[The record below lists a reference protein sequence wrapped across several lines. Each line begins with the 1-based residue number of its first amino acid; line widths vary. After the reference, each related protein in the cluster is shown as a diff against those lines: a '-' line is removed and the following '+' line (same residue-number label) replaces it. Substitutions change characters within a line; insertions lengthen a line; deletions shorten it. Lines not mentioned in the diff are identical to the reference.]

1 MSRKRDVEQTYPY
14 PLLQPPSFRW
24 NTRDASEP
32 KVHEWIK
39 TFEYGRTINW
49 ADVDVTILG
58 VPLSRSSISV
68 SAASETPDAFRKAW
82 KYFTTYNLDEDVDL
96 TVLQVVDLGDV
107 RQHVTDIAYCHR
119 QIEQAMLAMRQ
130 THPHTFPL
138 IIGGD
143 HSITAMLV
151 KGWKAAHPEER
162 IGILQLD
169 THFDLRSLEDNG
181 PSNGTP
187 IRHLIESQTIRGED
201 VWNIGLHGFFN
212 AKTLKQY
219 ADQANVH
226 YITLKKAR
234 KEGVAKTVRFALEQL
249 ADKVDTIYLTVD
261 MDVLDIAVA
270 PGVPAS
276 TPGGMRTDE
285 LFEAVFAAGMH
296 PKVRAMDIVCLD
308 PHKDIAQATIKTGV
322 HVMLSF
328 LSGFVKRK
336 QAHAKTS

>member
-1 MSRKRDVEQTYPY
+1 MSLKKNNELNYPY
-14 PLLQPPSFRW
+14 PLLHPPSFRW
-24 NTRDASEP
+24 GKRDVTEP
-32 KVHEWIK
+32 KVHEWIQALDHDQI
-39 TFEYGRTINW
+39 INW
-49 ADVDVTILG
+49 DDVDVTILG
-58 VPLSRSSISV
+58 VPLSRSSISA
-68 SAASETPDAFRKAW
+68 SAASETPDAFRRAW

-96 TVLQVVDLGDV
+96 SVLNVVDLGDV
-107 RQHVTDIAYCHR
+107 RQHVTDIAYCHY
-119 QIEQAMLAMRQ
+119 QIEQAMLAMRKV
-130 THPHTFPL
+130 HPQTFPL

-151 KGWKAAHPEER
+151 KGWKKAHPDER

-187 IRHLIESQTIRGED
+187 IRHLIEKQIVRGED

-212 AKTLKQY
+212 AKSLKQY
-219 ADQANVH
+219 ADQAKVN

-234 KEGVAKTVRFALEQL
+234 KEGVPQTVSMALEKL
-249 ADKVDTIYLTVD
+249 ANTVDAIYLTVD

-285 LFEAVFAAGMH
+285 LFEAVFVAGMH
-296 PKVRAMDIVCLD
+296 PKVKAMDIVCLD
-308 PHKDIAQATIKTGV
+308 PFKDVQEATIKSGV

-328 LSGFVKRK
+328 LSGLVKRK
-336 QAHAKTS
+336 QEHSG